1 MDRFP
6 QSDAMNKSIS
16 AKLVEA
22 AGSLELG
29 RLLGQQAAFGLI
41 AGRCSAAEAA
51 AIRRLREERL
61 YAASKLNWKQFCPL
75 HLGMSRTQAD
85 HLILLLEEFGPEYF
99 EVTQLTRV
107 SAEGYRAIAPA
118 VRDGHIHWQSEA
130 IALLPEN
137 SEKVAAAVAG
147 LRDAAKA
154 EVSPAQTKEHAAAP
168 DAREGTMNAL
178 KQRADQLVAEW
189 ARLVAVRV
197 TFPPQQRQTMK
208 NLIGRTRL
216 EMERLERQ
224 VWNQGR

>member
-1 MDRFP
+1 MKTP
-6 QSDAMNKSIS
+6 LSKQPA
-16 AKLVEA
+16 EP
-22 AGSLELG
+22 AGSFELG
-29 RLLGQQAAFGLI
+29 GVLGQRKAFGLI

-61 YAASKLNWKQFCPL
+61 YQASKLNWKQFCPL

-85 HLILLLEEFGPEYF
+85 HLILLLEEFGPVYF
-99 EVTQLTRV
+99 EVTQLMRV
-107 SAEGYRAIAPA
+107 SAETYRAIAPA
-118 VRDGHIHWQSEA
+118 VKDGHIHWQNEA

-154 EVSPAQTKEHAAAP
+154 EGSPAETPAETRQPAAS

-224 VWNQGR
+224 VWNLPR

>member
-1 MDRFP
+1 MK
-6 QSDAMNKSIS
+6 QSIS
-16 AKLVEA
+16 RKPVEA
-22 AGSLELG
+22 AGSFELG
-29 RLLGQQAAFGLI
+29 GVLGQRKAFGLI

-51 AIRRLREERL
+51 AIRRIRHERL
-61 YAASKLNWKQFCPL
+61 YKASKLRWEEFCQA
-75 HLGMSRTQAD
+75 HLGMSRPHAD
-85 HLILLLEEFGPEYF
+85 RLIRLFEEFGPDYF
-99 EVTQLTRV
+99 ELAQLTRM
-107 SAEGYRAIAPA
+107 APDAYRAIAPA
-118 VRDGHIHWQSEA
+118 VKDGHIHWQSEA

-154 EVSPAQTKEHAAAP
+154 EASPAERHEPAAAA
-168 DAREGTMNAL
+168 DDREGAMNAL

-189 ARLVAVRV
+189 AKLVAVRAG
-197 TFPPQQRQTMK
+197 FPPAQRQTMK